1 MMNGKDRLILE
12 NDKCIFYE
20 NSFTDIANKNY
31 QKNY

>member
-1 MMNGKDRLILE
+1 MNTENRLTLE

-31 QKNY
+31 